1 MSAGSFLRGLLCSTN
16 RHYTHGQFFMQ
27 IPNWYKIKGYY
38 HVSAKASIN
47 PYSISRNI
55 KRIVNKEYV
64 SQYAFYP
71 LLHVNIKQRRFKKD
85 PDTGIRSYTQSS
97 DGKIVSNAKVRPIH
111 YANHQDAL
119 IFSYYS
125 HILQSKYESILDKDE
140 KFSSCITAY
149 RKIEDPETRKGKSNI
164 HFAKE
169 VFDEIRTRALK
180 DGECIVLAF
189 DIKSYFS
196 SLDHEILREK
206 WEWLIDARLPNDHQN
221 VFNAATRFSFIYKND
236 LRNNQ
241 YKKRTRNL
249 DEKGIAKIR
258 NKHGFE
264 AFFSSPAEFRN
275 AVHDGRLRIYKS
287 PFKNRQSG
295 KPIGIPQ
302 GLAISAMLGNL
313 YLIDFD
319 RTIFNSLVNDKGC
332 FFRRYSDD
340 IIIITNRE
348 NATHV
353 KDYVNSQINKHN
365 IDLSHDKTEEF
376 IFLNGTDNSVCSFEF
391 RNSLPGKKKSLTYLG
406 FEFDGMRPLIKSTN
420 ISKFYRK
427 MIYAVKSRCKRALK
441 ESERTGKNPVL
452 FKRQLFKIYRDHDL
466 DKTIVKFR
474 NFKRIEKNDVGE
486 YRVIVSRMRSKP
498 HGNYLTYVRRASEIM
513 EEPAINNQLRNEKK
527 IFNQAIQKHL
537 MKE

>member
-16 RHYTHGQFFMQ
+16 RYFTHGQFFMQ
-27 IPNWYKIKGYY
+27 IPDWYKVKGYY
-38 HVSAKASIN
+38 HLSARASIN
-47 PYSISRNI
+47 PFSIRRNI
-55 KRIVNKEYV
+55 KRIEDATYV

-85 PDTGIRSYTQSS
+85 QDTGKRSYTKIS
-97 DGKIVSNAKVRPIH
+97 DGKIESNAKVRPIH

-125 HILQSKYESILDKDE
+125 HLLQGKYEQIIKKDE
-140 KFSSCITAY
+140 KFSGCITAY
-149 RKIEDPETRKGKSNI
+149 RKIEDPETQKGKSNI

-169 VFDEIRTRALK
+169 VFEEIRRRALQN
-180 DGECIVLAF
+180 GECIVLAF

-196 SLDHEILREK
+196 SLDHDVLREK
-206 WEWLIDARLPNDHQN
+206 WEWLIDSKLPSDHQN
-221 VFNAATRFSFIYKND
+221 VFNAATSFSYIYKND
-236 LRNNQ
+236 FRNNRF
-241 YKKRTRNL
+241 KKRKRNL

-264 AFFSSPAEFRN
+264 AFFSSPTEFRN
-275 AVHDGRLRIYKS
+275 AVHDGKLRIYKS
-287 PFKNRQSG
+287 PYKNKQSG

-319 RTIFNSLVNDKGC
+319 KSIFNNLVNDRDC
-332 FFRRYSDD
+332 FYRRYSDD
-340 IIIITNRE
+340 IIVITNRE
-348 NATHV
+348 NATFV
-353 KDYVNSQINKHN
+353 KNFVNSQINKHF
-365 IDLSHDKTEEF
+365 IELSHDKTEEF
-376 IFLNGTDNSVCSFEF
+376 VFLKEADNMVSAFEF
-391 RNSLPGKKKSLTYLG
+391 KDSIQGKRKSLTYLG
-406 FEFDGMRPLIKSTN
+406 FEFDGIRPLIKSAN

-441 ESERTGKNPVL
+441 ESLRTGFKPVL
-452 FKRQLFKIYRDHDL
+452 YKRQLFKIYRDNDL

-474 NFKRIEKNDVGE
+474 NFKRIEKNNLGE
-486 YRVIVSRMRSKP
+486 YRVIVSRMRAKP

-513 EEPAINNQLRNEKK
+513 EEPAILRQLKKEKK

-537 MKE
+537 IFK